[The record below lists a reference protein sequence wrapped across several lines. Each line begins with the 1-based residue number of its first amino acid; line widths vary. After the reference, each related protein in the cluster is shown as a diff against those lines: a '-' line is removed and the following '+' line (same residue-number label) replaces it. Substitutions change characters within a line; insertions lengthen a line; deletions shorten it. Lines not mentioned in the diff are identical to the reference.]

1 VEDEKI
7 VAWFLESGD
16 QAAFSLLVERYQK
29 RVFRLVCSVLGP
41 FSEGSAEEVC
51 QEVFLK
57 VYKKIRL
64 FSGRSSFRTWL
75 YRLTYNMALDW
86 RRRNGVRITGVS
98 VGDTGAKDD
107 EGYVCDPLE
116 NLLSQERRLLVVQA
130 IERLPELC
138 RTIIYMH
145 YWLDSPV
152 EAVAEELGLPEGTV
166 KSYLFR
172 ARQSLRK
179 IIERKFGQVAVNG
192 GKK

>member
-1 VEDEKI
+1 MEDEKI